1 MDEEHCQ
8 EELKKEVD
16 ESYRVDLQGVA
27 LLSLS
32 IVDMFAMVFG
42 FTGVVC
48 LASFALGVMF
58 TERYL
63 RP

>member
-1 MDEEHCQ
+1 MDEEH
-8 EELKKEVD
+8 

-27 LLSLS
+27 LLSVS
-32 IVDMFAMVFG
+32 IMDMFAMVFG

-48 LASFALGVMF
+48 LTSFALGVMF

-63 RP
+63 KP